1 MESEAPGELGSTT
14 RGDWAGVAGWPSSA
28 RGLIMGDSK
37 LLGVSIRA
45 WLAIMT
51 VGTIC
56 AMQAGGIKVEEP
68 LYTLGGMALGFYFGQ
83 KSPPQKQPE
92 A

>member
-1 MESEAPGELGSTT
+1 
-14 RGDWAGVAGWPSSA
+14 
-28 RGLIMGDSK
+28 MGDSSK

-45 WLAIMT
+45 WLAVLT

-56 AMQAGGIKVEEP
+56 AMQAAGMEVKEP

-83 KSPPQKQPE
+83 KTSPQKQPE